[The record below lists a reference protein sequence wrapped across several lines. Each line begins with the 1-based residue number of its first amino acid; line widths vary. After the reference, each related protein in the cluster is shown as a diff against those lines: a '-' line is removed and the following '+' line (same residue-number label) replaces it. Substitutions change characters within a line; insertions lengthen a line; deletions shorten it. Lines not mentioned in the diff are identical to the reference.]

1 MIETEH
7 RFHTPDG
14 VELDVNIPAG
24 AIDVE
29 TVDGGESVVVL
40 EGDERLIEQT
50 KVELHGRRL
59 SVAYRGRK
67 PLGIMISIGDF
78 SFGNGRLRV
87 RVSVPHGA
95 EASLTTASADMN
107 LAGRL
112 ALLATKSASGDLTH
126 RGEVESDAVVK
137 TVSGD
142 VRLERVGGSLRC
154 QSVSGDV
161 DVAWV
166 GGEVETKTVSGD
178 LRLGSVRA
186 GEASFTSVSGDVEIG
201 IAAGSFLDVDAGSV
215 SGDLS
220 SEVPLS
226 SVSDGDDGGPT
237 VVLRGKTV
245 SGDVKV
251 FRAA

>member
-1 MIETEH
+1 MTETEH

-14 VELDVNIPAG
+14 VELDVNVPAG

-29 TVDGGESVVVL
+29 TVDGVESVVVL
-40 EGDERLIEQT
+40 EGDERLVDQT
-50 KVELHGRRL
+50 RVELHGRRL
-59 SVAYRGRK
+59 SVHYRGRK
-67 PLGIMISIGDF
+67 PLGITISIGDF
-78 SFGNGRLRV
+78 SFGSGRLRV
-87 RVSVPHGA
+87 RASVPHGA
-95 EASLTTASADMN
+95 DASLTTASADMD

-112 ALLATKSASGDLTH
+112 ATLTTKSASGDLTV
-126 RGEVESDAVVK
+126 RGTVDGDAVLK

-166 GGEVETKTVSGD
+166 GHEVETKTVSGD
-178 LRLGSVRA
+178 LRVGSVRE
-186 GEASFTSVSGDVEIG
+186 GDASFTSVSGDVEIG

-226 SVSDGDDGGPT
+226 SAPEGNGHGPT